1 MSGVNKAILVGNL
14 GRDPEVRTT
23 QSGVKVATFSIATT
37 ESYRDRDGNR
47 QDLTEWHR
55 IVVWR
60 GLADICE
67 RYLRK
72 GSKVYVEGRIT
83 HRTYEDQNGQTR
95 NTTEIV
101 AQNMTML
108 DSRNSGGSGMGEFL
122 HLKNHQCSATRA
134 EAMETVV
141 VQALEIQQTPICKI
155 AKQKRIRTLAMA
167 TMQVEAKMLTIFRS
181 KFRIFKK
188 YVIFFC

>member
-14 GRDPEVRTT
+14 GRDPEIRTT

-60 GLADICE
+60 GLAEVCE

-72 GSKVYVEGRIT
+72 GSKVYIEGRIQT
-83 HRTYEDQNGQTR
+83 RSYEDQSGQTR
-95 NTTEIV
+95 YTTEIV

-108 DSRNSGGSGMGEFL
+108 DSRNSSGGMGGPPMPEEEPPMRRDTGSGSYNGGNSS
-122 HLKNHQCSATRA
+122 NHNNQSPATNTNA
-134 EAMETVV
+134 
-141 VQALEIQQTPICKI
+141 QQT
-155 AKQKRIRTLAMA
+155 
-167 TMQVEAKMLTIFRS
+167 EANTDFGYGDNAGGGEDADDLPF
-181 KFRIFKK
+181 
-188 YVIFFC
+188 